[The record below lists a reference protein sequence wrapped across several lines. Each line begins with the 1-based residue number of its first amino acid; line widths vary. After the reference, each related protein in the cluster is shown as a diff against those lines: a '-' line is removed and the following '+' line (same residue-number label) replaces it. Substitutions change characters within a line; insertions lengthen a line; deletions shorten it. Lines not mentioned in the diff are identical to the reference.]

1 MTKHAK
7 PPRAPLLVPAD
18 VVLAVYAMWA
28 SLLLSMGFAIDELLV
43 SPSKLDPMLRFGIF
57 AGDIVL
63 IKLLPLKGHWVRY
76 AAVALVVLFYALLAF
91 DANGLTHNDLWHM
104 LIKAPMDVFVIT
116 RLFSKST
123 SDWLAAR

>member
-1 MTKHAK
+1 
-7 PPRAPLLVPAD
+7 
-18 VVLAVYAMWA
+18 MWA
-28 SLLLSMGFAIDELLV
+28 SLLLSVGFAIDELLV
-43 SPSKLDPMLRFGIF
+43 SSSKLDPMLRFGIF

-63 IKLLPLKGHWVRY
+63 IKLLPLRGYWVRY

-91 DANGLTHNDLWHM
+91 DADGLTHNDLWHM

-123 SDWLAAR
+123 SDWLASR